1 MFLKPKPT
9 TPFCLPT
16 KASRFQR
23 WMAAGIAAAAL
34 VGMPI
39 IEPKPAQ
46 AQFNGVQATNPTCNT
61 SSFMVGDVNAAI
73 QNVFGDIPFVAGP
86 LCGLMDKALLVTII
100 VGFVILVLAGID
112 ADRNQKQFMSA
123 LQPFFKIIFGFFF
136 AWMLIGI
143 YSINSTN
150 GNAGS
155 SNTVQGG

>member
-1 MFLKPKPT
+1 MSHSIHT
-9 TPFCLPT
+9 TAPFCFPT
-16 KASRFQR
+16 QGSRFKR
-23 WMAAGIAAAAL
+23 WVAAGIAAAAL
-34 VGMPI
+34 VGVPI
-39 IEPKPAQ
+39 MEHKPAQ
-46 AQFNGVQATNPTCNT
+46 AQFNGVQATQPTCNS

-123 LQPFFKIIFGFFF
+123 LTPFFKIIFGFFF

-143 YSINSTN
+143 YSINSSN
-150 GNAGS
+150 GNARN
-155 SNTVQGG
+155 NTVQGG